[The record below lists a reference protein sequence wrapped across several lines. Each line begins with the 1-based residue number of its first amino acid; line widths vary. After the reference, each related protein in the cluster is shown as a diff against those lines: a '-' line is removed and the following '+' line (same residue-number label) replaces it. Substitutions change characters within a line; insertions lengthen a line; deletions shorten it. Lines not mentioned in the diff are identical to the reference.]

1 MLYDN
6 ISNIEKY
13 KDDVQLYE
21 ALIALK
27 SYVVGETYNLGS
39 VKSIGKQDTMTY
51 PREDVKLEHHRKYI
65 DIHYVIRGSENVLVN
80 YSRTLERLSEYSE
93 EKDFELFAVDGTER
107 IVTLREGDFL
117 VLYPGESHAPKV
129 AVDNQVAPIVKLIAK
144 LEIV

>member
-6 ISNIEKY
+6 ISNIGKY
-13 KDDVQLYE
+13 KDDVKLYE

-27 SYVVGETYNLGS
+27 HYVAGEPYDAGS

-51 PREDVKLEHHRKYI
+51 PMEEAKLEHHRKHI

-80 YSRTLERLSEYSE
+80 YSRKLERLSEYSE

-107 IVTLREGDFL
+107 VVKLCEGDFL

-129 AVDNQVAPIVKLIAK
+129 AVDGQVAPIVKLIAK
-144 LEIV
+144 VRSV

>member
-27 SYVVGETYNLGS
+27 SCVVGETYNSGG

-51 PREDVKLEHHRKYI
+51 PREDAKLEHHRKHI

-80 YSRTLERLSEYSE
+80 YSRKLERLSEYSE

-107 IVTLREGDFL
+107 IVMLREGDFL

>member
-6 ISNIEKY
+6 ISNIGKY
-13 KDDVQLYE
+13 KDDVKLYE

-27 SYVVGETYNLGS
+27 HYVAGEPYDESS

-51 PREDVKLEHHRKYI
+51 PQEEAKLEHHRKHI

-80 YSRTLERLSEYSE
+80 YSRKLERLSEYSE
-93 EKDFELFAVDGTER
+93 EKDFELFAVDGKER
-107 IVTLREGDFL
+107 IVKLCEGDFL

-129 AVDNQVAPIVKLIAK
+129 AVDNQPAPISKLIAK
-144 LEIV
+144 LERM